1 MLIILNLDM
10 SSPTIGLAI
19 TKAIKYTVNTN
30 ETRLPAFKLFFIV
43 GNANEMIDVSIAAI
57 NIISMSAITVMM
69 DLRFI
74 KKLPFYWI

>member
-1 MLIILNLDM
+1 MKLDYRH
-10 SSPTIGLAI
+10 SN
-19 TKAIKYTVNTN
+19 Y
-30 ETRLPAFKLFFIV
+30 FFV

-74 KKLPFYWI
+74 KTPFY